1 MNEMFAHVNVKIL
14 DKEYQISCPA
24 NERKSL
30 VDSAA
35 LLNTKMREIRDTGKV
50 VGVDRIAVMAA
61 LNLAND
67 LIVSSDIGTD
77 LQGEAKNRVRAM
89 CERVEFALQSGQQLE
104 L

>member
-14 DKEYQISCPA
+14 EKEYQISCPA
-24 NERKSL
+24 SERKAL
-30 VDSAA
+30 IDSAA

-67 LIVSSDIGTD
+67 LIVSSGIGVDI
-77 LQGEAKNRVRAM
+77 QGEAKTRVRAM
-89 CERVEFALQSGQQLE
+89 CERVEFALQSDQQLE